1 MLGGKDG
8 RDDDEEEEEE
18 EEEKGVVAVV
28 QMESGNVRKSCD
40 QDGSVS
46 SQEGRAG
53 DRCEWFFLS
62 VHTWKREA
70 AARKVA
76 VESFINRWI

>member
-1 MLGGKDG
+1 VLGGKDG
-8 RDDDEEEEEE
+8 RDDDEEEEEEE

-53 DRCEWFFLS
+53 DR
-62 VHTWKREA
+62 
-70 AARKVA
+70 
-76 VESFINRWI
+76 